1 MSYQTQLSGRV
12 KLKVMKNIILPTVDN
27 DVKLIS
33 HGTTMIIERNHSSVE
48 EYAITCIP
56 GTRTI
61 DWSGEEVKEKISN
74 LLDKGWEYAK

>member
-1 MSYQTQLSGRV
+1 
-12 KLKVMKNIILPTVDN
+12 MKNIILPTVDN

-56 GTRTI
+56 GTRTT